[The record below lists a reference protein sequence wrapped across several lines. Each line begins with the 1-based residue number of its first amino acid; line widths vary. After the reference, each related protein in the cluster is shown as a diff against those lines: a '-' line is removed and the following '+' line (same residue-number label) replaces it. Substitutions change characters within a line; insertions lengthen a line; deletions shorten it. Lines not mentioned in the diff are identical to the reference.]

1 MNHLNLRGR
10 YFLLLIILV
19 AGCTFPFTTASYKW
33 NIKYDK
39 KKLAYKE
46 NFLKQD
52 LPPYSGDKLP
62 NILFIVIDDVGK
74 SEISS
79 YGSTTMK
86 TPHMDQIGA
95 EGVRFL
101 DCYVTAPVCAP
112 SRAGMMT
119 GYMMVSILYL
129 T

>member
-39 KKLAYKE
+39 KKLAFKE
-46 NFLKQD
+46 NFLKQE
-52 LPPYSGDKLP
+52 LPPYSGNKLP

-74 SEISS
+74 SEISRPS
-79 YGSTTMK
+79 RWRSIRINRGF
-86 TPHMDQIGA
+86 DWQIGNQRLPDDRVYD
-95 EGVRFL
+95 GIDL
-101 DCYVTAPVCAP
+101 IPYVT
-112 SRAGMMT
+112 GKNHE
-119 GYMMVSILYL
+119 
-129 T
+129 

>member
-39 KKLAYKE
+39 KKLAFKE
-46 NFLKQD
+46 NFLKQE
-52 LPPYSGDKLP
+52 LPPYSGNKLP

-74 SEISS
+74 SEIS
-79 YGSTTMK
+79 
-86 TPHMDQIGA
+86 
-95 EGVRFL
+95 R
-101 DCYVTAPVCAP
+101 P
-112 SRAGMMT
+112 SRWRSIRITAASIGRSETSAFPTT